1 LGKFAGLP
9 PVRAGITTLF
19 AKGRKRGCRP
29 EADSRKYK
37 EGSDMKNG
45 IGFFGLVA
53 AVAIIGIG
61 AGNAFAIE
69 APQFGLSIGGGL
81 DFDGG
86 GIGGM
91 QSDQDSNFR
100 HGVENYG
107 FGAWLFADATF
118 AELSV
123 AFRVGPAVQWSEG
136 TATAGGGMFGGGVM
150 TFATGE
156 RKSGSFTAMDISLV
170 GKFPFSL
177 RGGSISLFPLLG
189 AGYNIVLSTSIDDKS
204 FSDIT
209 GGKSVSELST
219 FRIHFGVG
227 SDFDISETL
236 FFRAALL
243 GNYRFAPSYFSNF
256 DGHTGFGD
264 IGGTVQLGVGI
275 RL

>member
-1 LGKFAGLP
+1 
-9 PVRAGITTLF
+9 
-19 AKGRKRGCRP
+19 
-29 EADSRKYK
+29 
-37 EGSDMKNG
+37 MKNG
-45 IGFFGLVA
+45 IRFFGLVA

-61 AGNAFAIE
+61 AENAFAIE
-69 APQFGLSIGGGL
+69 APQVGLSIGGGL

-86 GIGGM
+86 GIGRM

-118 AELSV
+118 AEMSL
-123 AFRVGPAVQWSEG
+123 AFRVGTAVQWSEG
-136 TATAGGGMFGGGVM
+136 TATAGGGFGSSST

-156 RKSGSFTAMDISLV
+156 RNSGSFTAMDISLV

-189 AGYNIVLSTSIDDKS
+189 VGYNIVLSTSIDGES
-204 FSDIT
+204 FSDLT

-219 FRIHFGVG
+219 FRVHFGAG
-227 SDFDISETL
+227 SDFNISETL
-236 FFRAALL
+236 FFRATLL
-243 GNYRFAPSYFSNF
+243 GNYRFAPRYFSNF
-256 DGHTGFGD
+256 DGHTGFGT
-264 IGGTVQLGVGI
+264 IGGTVRLGVGI